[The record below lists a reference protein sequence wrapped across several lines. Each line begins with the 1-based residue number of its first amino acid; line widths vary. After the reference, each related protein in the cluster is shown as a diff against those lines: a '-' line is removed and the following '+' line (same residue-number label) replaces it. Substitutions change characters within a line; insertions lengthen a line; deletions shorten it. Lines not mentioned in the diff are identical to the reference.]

1 MEEDQKAN
9 GGYFDT
15 REKGLAPPLVT
26 TKFITRDFGNASPRF
41 IRSTMYY
48 VPATDDMRKQS
59 GVPFG
64 VVISPLGKKRIKKI
78 MIAYKLIIHILMIHF
93 SNIAKLGADE
103 IEPPVTDFGP
113 SGPVR
118 CMRCKA
124 YMCSLMQ
131 FIDGGR
137 RFQCPFCKGKEETCL
152 KKI

>member
-1 MEEDQKAN
+1 
-9 GGYFDT
+9 
-15 REKGLAPPLVT
+15 
-26 TKFITRDFGNASPRF
+26 
-41 IRSTMYY
+41 
-48 VPATDDMRKQS
+48 
-59 GVPFG
+59 
-64 VVISPLGKKRIKKI
+64 
-78 MIAYKLIIHILMIHF
+78 MIAYKLIIHILIIHF